1 MTAEFEP
8 FVQIAGLIHALT
20 KLADTL
26 GQTTQEWMEQLE
38 QGLHERSREFAE
50 ALAEHEK
57 GQAEA
62 FTILGQ
68 GGWVGMEW
76 HFTESQARSALEI
89 CKRKGDTAMND
100 AMARYFNG
108 NECALL
114 SEMTEAWSSIPYLRD
129 RQAIITDALSAH
141 REGRFTLTVP
151 SLLPLAE
158 GLSVE
163 ILGNPVRKEN
173 AVKVVARDWKQ
184 REAEI
189 WAQVFADVIENVVY
203 KSYDFRNAPAPY
215 LNRHGI
221 LHGQIPDYA
230 TGANSVRVFLLIDAI
245 ARLWVGKQKV
255 AHAITGRV
263 ELQSLHELL
272 RTPNK
277 TGRR

>member
-20 KLADTL
+20 NLADNL
-26 GQTTQEWMEQLE
+26 GQTTQEWMEQLQKGLYE
-38 QGLHERSREFAE
+38 QSREFAT

-89 CKRKGDTAMND
+89 CRSKGDTAMND
-100 AMARYFNG
+100 AMAKYFNA
-108 NECALL
+108 NECILL
-114 SEMTEAWSSIPYLRD
+114 SEMTEAWSRIPYLRD

-151 SLLPLAE
+151 SLLPLVE

-163 ILGNPVRKEN
+163 IVGNPVPNEN

-203 KSYDFRNAPAPY
+203 KRCDFRNVPASY

-221 LHGQIPDYA
+221 LHGGIPDYA

-245 ARLWVGKQKV
+245 ARLWVGKHSSPTQ
-255 AHAITGRV
+255 
-263 ELQSLHELL
+263 
-272 RTPNK
+272 
-277 TGRR
+277 

>member
-20 KLADTL
+20 NLADNL
-26 GQTTQEWMEQLE
+26 GQTTQEWVEQLQ

-89 CKRKGDTAMND
+89 CKGKGDTAMND
-100 AMARYFNG
+100 AMARYFNA

-114 SEMTEAWSSIPYLRD
+114 SGMTEAWSRIPYLRD
-129 RQAIITDALSAH
+129 RRAIITDALSAH

-173 AVKVVARDWKQ
+173 AVKVVVRDWKQ

-230 TGANSVRVFLLIDAI
+230 TGANSVRVFLLVDAI
-245 ARLWVGKQKV
+245 ARLWVGKQRSP
-255 AHAITGRV
+255 T
-263 ELQSLHELL
+263 Q
-272 RTPNK
+272 
-277 TGRR
+277 